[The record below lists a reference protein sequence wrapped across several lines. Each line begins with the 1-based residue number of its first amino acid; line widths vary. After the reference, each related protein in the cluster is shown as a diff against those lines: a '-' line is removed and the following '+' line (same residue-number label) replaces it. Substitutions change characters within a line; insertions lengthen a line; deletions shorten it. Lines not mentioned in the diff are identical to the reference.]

1 MIKDGVGGAN
11 TNRTGLAFE
20 RKVSIIDI
28 FSNIDGYEVE
38 IAPLIENKQVGSL
51 LKFENQL
58 VARIFE
64 KHNFYNS

>member
-28 FSNIDGYEVE
+28 FSKV
-38 IAPLIENKQVGSL
+38 
-51 LKFENQL
+51 
-58 VARIFE
+58 
-64 KHNFYNS
+64 